1 MEQKKAVCG
10 GFYIG
15 DGLEMDGKTL
25 YATGGEGSGCVY
37 VTGRTE
43 DNVHLTLDMPT
54 NDIVNL
60 IKNGTQVILSIS
72 FALRSGFTCEMY
84 LANRAEEINMYNFT
98 YNEIA
103 PQSSSIKFTTCSV
116 FILGGSYEF
125 HYGEKT
131 ITT

>member
-37 VTGRTE
+37 VTGRS
-43 DNVHLTLDMPT
+43 DDKVHLTLDMPIS
-54 NDIVNL
+54 DIVNL

-72 FALRSGFTCEMY
+72 
-84 LANRAEEINMYNFT
+84 LATGVSLELNLTNRAEQYDMYNFGYYET
-98 YNEIA
+98 EIL
-103 PQSSSIKFTTCSV
+103 SNSIN
-116 FILGGSYEF
+116 FIVCTVILMSGSYDF
-125 HYGEKT
+125 RYQEKT